1 MKILVTGSSGFIGS
15 HLCRELRSVGHVVTG
30 MDYKEGPGQDASDPR
45 AIRQLLESSRAEIV
59 VHLAAKVGR
68 LFGEDD
74 VMKTISDN
82 AGMTAVVAQA
92 AGELGVRVVYASTS
106 EIYGDN
112 AVASCDEFKGP
123 FTQPHNIYGVS
134 KLWGEE
140 VCKLYAP
147 DGFTALRFSM
157 PYGPG
162 LPAGRG
168 RAAII
173 NMLWQ
178 AKHGM
183 TIPVHIGAE
192 RSWCWIGDTV
202 VGARIAIE
210 QGEGP
215 YNIGRDD
222 DPVLMERIAQ
232 LACIIAG
239 GDPDLVE
246 MVAAPSRQTVV
257 KRLSTQ
263 RIRSLGWAPQVSL
276 YDGME
281 ETFTSWVRYLDE
293 TGSFVKPEK
302 PIEESIPSA
311 FPQTA

>member
-1 MKILVTGSSGFIGS
+1 
-15 HLCRELRSVGHVVTG
+15 
-30 MDYKEGPGQDASDPR
+30 MDTKDGPGRDASDSTAGR
-45 AIRQLLESSRAEIV
+45 SMLEKSRAEVV

-74 VMKTISDN
+74 VMETIKDN
-82 AGMTAVVAQA
+82 AGMTAVVAQE
-92 AGELGVRVVYASTS
+92 AGKAGVRMVYASTS
-106 EIYGDN
+106 EVYGDN
-112 AVASCDEFKGP
+112 GIALCDEINGP
-123 FTQPHNIYGVS
+123 WSLPHNIYGLS

-147 DGFTALRFSM
+147 EGFTALRFSM

-178 AKHGM
+178 AKNGM
-183 TIPVHIGAE
+183 PIPVHIGAE

-202 VGARIAIE
+202 VGARLAIE
-210 QGEGP
+210 KGEGA

-222 DPVLMERIAQ
+222 DPTSMERVAQ

-239 GDPDLVE
+239 GDQGLVE
-246 MVAAPSRQTVV
+246 MVPAPERQTVV
-257 KRLSTQ
+257 KRLSTA
-263 RIRSLGWAPQVSL
+263 RIRSLGWTPRMSL

-281 ETFTSWVRYLDE
+281 ETYQTWVISLDANGAYK
-293 TGSFVKPEK
+293 TPGPEVIK
-302 PIEESIPSA
+302 VSAEEIENIKVIAP
-311 FPQTA
+311 

>member
-1 MKILVTGSSGFIGS
+1 MKIVVTGSAGFIGG
-15 HLCRELRSVGHVVTG
+15 HLVRELRSAGHSVTG
-30 MDYKEGPGQDASDPR
+30 MDTSVGPNQNAGSAR
-45 AIRQLLESSRAEIV
+45 NLRETFEAAEPEVV

-74 VMKTISDN
+74 VMLTVREN
-82 AGMTAVVAQA
+82 AGMTGVLAQVS
-92 AGELGVRVVYASTS
+92 GEMGVRVVYASTS
-106 EIYGDN
+106 EVYGDN
-112 AVASCDEFKGP
+112 GP
-123 FTQPHNIYGVS
+123 AICREIEGPWSPPHNIYGLS

-183 TIPVHIGAE
+183 PMPVHSGAE

-202 VGARIAIE
+202 RAARAAIE
-210 QGEGP
+210 NGEGP
-215 YNIGRDD
+215 YNVGRDD
-222 DPVLMERIAQ
+222 SSVDMKVVAE
-232 LACIIAG
+232 LACEIAG
-239 GDPDLVE
+239 GDRSLIVMTE
-246 MVAAPSRQTVV
+246 APARQTVV
-257 KRLSTQ
+257 KRLSTA
-263 RIRSLGWAPQVSL
+263 RIRQLGWKPVVDLEEGMRRTFDTWVDHLDA
-276 YDGME
+276 DGNLIE
-281 ETFTSWVRYLDE
+281 ETAIV
-293 TGSFVKPEK
+293 G
-302 PIEESIPSA
+302 
-311 FPQTA
+311 

>member
-1 MKILVTGSSGFIGS
+1 MRILITGSSGFIGT
-15 HLCRELRSVGHVVTG
+15 HLSRELRSVGHTVTG
-30 MDYKEGPGQDASDPR
+30 MDYKDGPGQDASDFR
-45 AIRQLLESSRAEIV
+45 AVRSLLESSRAEVI

-74 VMKTISDN
+74 VMETIRDN

-92 AGELGVRVVYASTS
+92 AGELGVRMVYASTS
-106 EIYGDN
+106 EVYGDN
-112 AVASCDEFKGP
+112 GP
-123 FTQPHNIYGVS
+123 ALCQEIDGPWSLPHNIYGLS
-134 KLWGEE
+134 KLWGEDA
-140 VCKLYAP
+140 CKLYAP

-178 AKHGM
+178 AKNGM
-183 TIPVHIGAE
+183 PIPVHIGAE

-210 QGEGP
+210 RGEGA

-222 DPVLMERIAQ
+222 DPVSMERIAQ

-239 GDPDLVE
+239 GDQNLVE
-246 MVAAPSRQTVV
+246 MIAAPQRQTVV
-257 KRLSTQ
+257 KRLSTA
-263 RIRSLGWAPQVSL
+263 RIRKLGWSPQTAL
-276 YDGME
+276 YDGML
-281 ETFTSWVRYLDE
+281 ETFESWVRHLDE
-293 TGSFVKPEK
+293 SGAYVD
-302 PIEESIPSA
+302 
-311 FPQTA
+311 PQKAVA